1 MAKYAEDSRSIEGTE
16 FGRKNC
22 WRSIVSLPSANCCYR
37 RFPVCSIIISGNT
50 FYCIDKSWDEQ
61 LSPDHDICAAY
72 FLQDFEFSSTSGLHG
87 LQMLVGMR
95 IFTMPLTFSLSVT
108 STESYRDVAFCIRTS
123 GSTGPPKTVLV
134 PSTCIMPNVLSL
146 SNRFGLSDRDVIFVC
161 SPPTFDPFVLDIVM
175 GLRVGATLLMVDNS
189 IRLSPKRLLDVLFPG
204 ITFMQMTPSMF
215 TRWSK
220 TDMLDIIFGP
230 QTTLRTLVLGGERFP
245 VLPRA
250 ADCRVSVYNIYG
262 ITEVSCWSMIQKVQS
277 QDNQTDIPLGE
288 VLDQSIVLQIRN
300 EIDGSVQA
308 DHLANGSKIGQLY
321 IGSCSRKCVILGMSE
336 DDDTL
341 STMPDVVF
349 RATGD
354 LVELS
359 KEGNY
364 YYRGRCSRTIKRFGC
379 RISLPELEAVLQT
392 HPSVEQCASCFIEE
406 LNRLVIYFKSDT
418 DDSSLR
424 EALWSIMRAKLR
436 AEMLPDELHR
446 IEQFPLSAHGKICPK
461 GLGVIFENLK
471 QSRTKECI
479 TPVDYFCA
487 ELNAMGIVH
496 ESQPIESGRTKK
508 LKPNSSFMDRGGTS
522 FNAICLHATLEEHFK
537 IQLPGL
543 TALLLDP
550 LIPLEKAIDY
560 IQSKIATSNSN
571 CLQDDV
577 TIQNQAEKLLSIER
591 QYDLKKCID
600 SRASIIY
607 CQGIGAILSVGSH
620 AGLLVTINIET
631 NAIISHHLFPDRI
644 ECSVNFF
651 TFEANVYGIVGCYD
665 GFLYCFNPWKGAI
678 AWKYDAGGM
687 IKCAPLVVPQ
697 TNVIIFGSYST
708 TNNLHCIAGG
718 NCSATLRWKI
728 RIGTKPI
735 LCQPIVLGD
744 DGAEFVLVA
753 TLDGTIASIS
763 IATGCLA
770 WKRTTQRSVPIFSTP
785 TLLPEYNKIACCSV
799 DGTLGIYETKQ
810 GTELTIH
817 SLPGNVFSSLV
828 MLKYPLDRVDFIV
841 GCYDRHVHCV
851 EYLPANSN
859 TLIPKWKI
867 EVQSQIY
874 ATPLLVEGY
883 LVVCTTSGW
892 INLIDTRDSSDAK
905 NSIISSMKL
914 NGELFASPVGFGKKV
929 FIGCR
934 DNFLYEILLNI

>member
-1 MAKYAEDSRSIEGTE
+1 
-16 FGRKNC
+16 
-22 WRSIVSLPSANCCYR
+22 
-37 RFPVCSIIISGNT
+37 
-50 FYCIDKSWDEQ
+50 
-61 LSPDHDICAAY
+61 
-72 FLQDFEFSSTSGLHG
+72 
-87 LQMLVGMR
+87 MLVGMR
-95 IFTMPLTFSLSVT
+95 IFTMPLAFSLSVT

-321 IGSCSRKCVILGMSE
+321 IGSCSRKCVIL
-336 DDDTL
+336 
-341 STMPDVVF
+341 
-349 RATGD
+349 
-354 LVELS
+354 
-359 KEGNY
+359 
-364 YYRGRCSRTIKRFGC
+364 
-379 RISLPELEAVLQT
+379 
-392 HPSVEQCASCFIEE
+392 VEQCASCFIEE
-406 LNRLVIYFKSDT
+406 FNRLVIYFKSDT

-471 QSRTKECI
+471 QSRIKECI

-543 TALLLDP
+543 MALLLDP

-665 GFLYCFNPWKGAI
+665 GFLYCFNPWKGASI

-718 NCSATLRWKI
+718 NCSGTLRWKI

-735 LCQPIVLGD
+735 LCQPIVLGG

-817 SLPGNVFSSLV
+817 SFPGNVFSSLV

-914 NGELFASPVGFGKKV
+914 NGELFASPVGYGKKV
-929 FIGCR
+929 FVGCR

>member
-1 MAKYAEDSRSIEGTE
+1 MLKIAGVLKEQNLEG
-16 FGRKNC
+16 R
-22 WRSIVSLPSANCCYR
+22 IVGVQLFHCPALIA
-37 RFPVCSIIISGNT
+37 VIGGIIISGNT

-72 FLQDFEFSSTSGLHG
+72 FLHDVEFNRTRDG
-87 LQMLVGMR
+87 LQMLAEMR
-95 IFTMPLTFSLSVT
+95 IFTMSLTFSLSAT
-108 STESYRDVAFCIRTS
+108 STESYRDIAFCIRTS
-123 GSTGPPKTVLV
+123 GSTGQPKTVLV

-146 SNRFGLSDRDVIFVC
+146 SNRFELSGRDVIFVC

-245 VLPRA
+245 VLPRP

-300 EIDGSVQA
+300 EIDGGVQA
-308 DHLANGSKIGQLY
+308 DHLVNGSKIGQLY
-321 IGSCSRKCVILGMSE
+321 IGSCSRKCVILGLSE
-336 DDDTL
+336 DNDALTTI
-341 STMPDVVF
+341 SDVVF

-364 YYRGRCSRTIKRFGC
+364 YYRGRCTSTIKRFGC

-406 LNRLVIYFKSDT
+406 LNRLVIYFKSNT
-418 DDSSLR
+418 DDPSLR
-424 EALWSIMRAKLR
+424 QALWSIMRAKLR
-436 AEMLPDELHR
+436 AEMLPNELHR

-471 QSRTKECI
+471 QSRIKGCI
-479 TPVDYFCA
+479 TPADYICV

-496 ESQPIESGRTKK
+496 ERQPTESGRTKK

-543 TALLLDP
+543 MALLLDP

-560 IQSKIATSNSN
+560 IKLKTTPSNSN
-571 CLQDDV
+571 RLQDVV
-577 TIQNQAEKLLSIER
+577 TIQNSAEKLQSIER
-591 QYDLKKCID
+591 KYDLKKCID
-600 SRASIIY
+600 SRASVIY

-631 NAIISHHLFPDRI
+631 NAIISHHFFPDRI
-644 ECSVNFF
+644 ECTVNFF
-651 TFEANVYGIVGCYD
+651 TLEANVYGIVGCYD
-665 GFLYCFNPWKGAI
+665 GFLYCFNPWKDASI
-678 AWKYDAGGM
+678 VWKYDAGGM
-687 IKCAPLVVPQ
+687 IKSAPLVVPP
-697 TNVIIFGSYST
+697 TNVIIFGSYSSSH
-708 TNNLHCIAGG
+708 NLHCIVGG

-735 LCQPIVLGD
+735 LCQPIVLGG
-744 DGAEFVLVA
+744 DGAEFVLVV

-785 TLLPEYNKIACCSV
+785 TFLPEYDKIACCSV

-810 GTELTIH
+810 GTELTIR

-828 MLKYPLDRVDFIV
+828 MLKYPLDRVDLIV
-841 GCYDRHVHCV
+841 GCYDRHVHCLQ
-851 EYLPANSN
+851 YLPTNSN

-914 NGELFASPVGFGKKV
+914 NGELFASPLEYGKKV
-929 FIGCR
+929 FVGCR